1 MLGVVLGPGPFLV
14 DSHGWRHQ
22 WDMNKNTDSENLK
35 FILKYRNEFMNGNT
49 MSYMMID
56 DD

>member
-1 MLGVVLGPGPFLV
+1 MGN
-14 DSHGWRHQ
+14 GWRHQ
-22 WDMNKNTDSENLK
+22 WDMNKNTDSEKLK